1 MLSNADV
8 DCYHTGQPPL
18 HIAIEVFEYLLIV
31 IHVAVFVCLYLW
43 LSG

>member
-18 HIAIEVFEYLLIV
+18 HIAIEVFV
-31 IHVAVFVCLYLW
+31 CNSDTCCCVCMPVFVAE
-43 LSG
+43 